1 MPKGR
6 IQLRLT
12 EQALEN
18 LYQRSADAGLTRQAY
33 IEGWLTD
40 WPEGN
45 DRPVVEAPKARKP
58 YNKVL
63 GDVVD
68 QPTADWIEASE
79 QLLAAAK
86 EHDRLVIAAIKA
98 NDT

>member
-45 DRPVVEAPKARKP
+45 DRPAVKAPKP

-63 GDVVD
+63 GDVAD
-68 QPTADWIEASE
+68 QPVDWIQVSE
-79 QLLAAAK
+79 QLLVAAK

-98 NDT
+98 VRANDI

>member
-18 LYQRSADAGLTRQAY
+18 LYQRSVDAGLTRQAY

-45 DRPVVEAPKARKP
+45 DRPVIKAPKS
-58 YNKVL
+58 YDKVL

-68 QPTADWIEASE
+68 QPTADWIEAS
-79 QLLAAAK
+79 QRLLAAAK
-86 EHDRLVIAAIKA
+86 EHDRLVLAAIKA
-98 NDT
+98 VRAHDA